1 MEANLYIDVS
11 LLAIALSMHITKRD
25 RRIVLFVLVALFIHI
40 LLTSDGSPFNI
51 LDQEDEQEA
60 LGAPEDE
67 GLENLPTL
75 DEIIDH
81 IEPVV
86 VEEEKGFTHED
97 FVKSTVSSGVFGR
110 QISTPQNML
119 TSTIFPQNSKD
130 ANGKLADARGSF
142 FNSLVS

>member
-25 RRIVLFVLVALFIHI
+25 RRIVLFVLVALFTHI

-51 LDQEDEQEA
+51 LEQEA

>member
-51 LDQEDEQEA
+51 LEEEDEKEP

-75 DEIIDH
+75 DEILDH
-81 IEPVV
+81 IEPT
-86 VEEEKGFTHED
+86 VEEPKGFTHED

-119 TSTIFPQNSKD
+119 TSSIFPQTSKD